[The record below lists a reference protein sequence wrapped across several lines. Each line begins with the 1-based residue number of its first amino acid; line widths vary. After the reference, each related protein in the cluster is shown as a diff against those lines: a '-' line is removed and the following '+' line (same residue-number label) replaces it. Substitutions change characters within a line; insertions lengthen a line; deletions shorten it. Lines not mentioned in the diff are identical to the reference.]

1 MSATLYVSNLPFAA
15 TEDVLAT
22 KFGKFGTVV
31 SVRLNRDA
39 ATGITRRSGYVEMSS
54 AAEAERAVHW
64 LNLADF
70 DGRVMSVNKTLMAV
84 PTP

>member
-1 MSATLYVSNLPFAA
+1 VSTTLYVSNLPFAA
-15 TEDVLAT
+15 TEDLLAS
-22 KFGKFGTVV
+22 KFGKFGRVI

-39 ATGITRRSGYVEMSS
+39 ATGVMQRSGYVEMSS

>member
-1 MSATLYVSNLPFAA
+1 
-15 TEDVLAT
+15 
-22 KFGKFGTVV
+22 
-31 SVRLNRDA
+31 
-39 ATGITRRSGYVEMSS
+39 MSS

-70 DGRVMSVNKTLMAV
+70 DGRVMSVNRTVMAV